1 VEAPTADASPA
12 FWMVLL
18 GVVLAYPRQ
27 RMLWLQCSH
36 QDYQGKRTS
45 KQAVLLNRHIIVGIC
60 GGIASYKAVEL
71 VSQLQQAG
79 ALVDVIMTEHAEDFV
94 RPLTFA
100 TMSHRRVYV
109 DLWEPSGQAA
119 ETHIALAEQAEL
131 LTIVPATANTIAKLA
146 NGIADNMLTAVALAT
161 KAPLL
166 LAPAMHGNMYMHPAT
181 QVNLA
186 LLRQR
191 GVVIVEPLVGRLAS
205 GAVGPGR
212 LPETTTLLG
221 AINMVLGRNGDLAG
235 RRVVVTAGGTRE
247 PLDPV
252 RYIGNRSSGKMGYA
266 LATEARDRGAAVVL
280 ISGPVALEAPYG
292 VELRTVETAM
302 QMRDAV
308 HNVVV
313 DADVLVMSAAVAD
326 FRSAAP
332 AAQKLKKG
340 RGGGGLD
347 GEDGFSLRL
356 VRNPDILEELAKTP
370 DRQTG
375 NGGSQR
381 HLVRVGFAA
390 ETNDLISNAR
400 AKLAGKRLDL
410 LVANDV
416 SRPDSGFGT
425 ETNKVLIFHANG
437 TMEDLPVMPKTELAA
452 AIWDRV
458 VSLLQV

>member
-1 VEAPTADASPA
+1 
-12 FWMVLL
+12 M
-18 GVVLAYPRQ
+18 
-27 RMLWLQCSH
+27 
-36 QDYQGKRTS
+36 
-45 KQAVLLNRHIIVGIC
+45 LLNRRIIVGIC

-94 RPLTFA
+94 RSLTFA
-100 TMSHRRVYV
+100 TMSHRRVYA

-131 LTIVPATANTIAKLA
+131 LVIIPATANTIAKLA

-161 KAPLL
+161 RAPLL
-166 LAPAMHGNMYMHPAT
+166 IAPAMYQNMYLHPAT
-181 QVNLA
+181 QANLA

-191 GVVIVEPLVGRLAS
+191 GAFIVEPLVGRLAS

-212 LPETTTLLG
+212 LPETATLLG
-221 AINMVLGRNGDLAG
+221 AISMVLGRDGDLAG

-247 PLDPV
+247 PIDPV

-266 LATEARDRGAAVVL
+266 LATEARDRGATVVL

-292 VELRTVETAM
+292 VELRAVETTM

-308 HNVVV
+308 HNAVV

-326 FRSAAP
+326 FRAAAP

-340 RGGGGLD
+340 RGGFDD
-347 GEDGFSLRL
+347 GDGFSLRL
-356 VRNPDILEELAKTP
+356 ARNPDILEELANTS

-375 NGGSQR
+375 KGGLQR

-390 ETNDLISNAR
+390 ETNDLIANAR
-400 AKLAGKRLDL
+400 AKLVGKRLDL

-425 ETNKVLIFHANG
+425 ETNKVLIFHTNG
-437 TMEDLPVMPKTELAA
+437 TVEDLPVMPKTDLAA

-458 VSLLQV
+458 VALLGV

>member
-1 VEAPTADASPA
+1 
-12 FWMVLL
+12 
-18 GVVLAYPRQ
+18 
-27 RMLWLQCSH
+27 
-36 QDYQGKRTS
+36 
-45 KQAVLLNRHIIVGIC
+45 VLLNRRIIVGIC

-94 RPLTFA
+94 RSLTFA
-100 TMSHRRVYV
+100 TMSHRRVYT

-131 LTIVPATANTIAKLA
+131 LVIIPATANTIAKLA

-161 KAPLL
+161 RAPLL
-166 LAPAMHGNMYMHPAT
+166 IAPAMYQNMYLHPAT
-181 QVNLA
+181 QANLA

-191 GVVIVEPLVGRLAS
+191 GAFIVEPLVGRLAS

-212 LPETTTLLG
+212 LPETATLLG
-221 AINMVLGRNGDLAG
+221 AISMVLGRDGDLAG

-247 PLDPV
+247 PIDPV

-266 LATEARDRGAAVVL
+266 LATEARDRGATVVL

-292 VELRTVETAM
+292 VELRAVETAM

-308 HNVVV
+308 HNAVV

-326 FRSAAP
+326 FRVAAP
-332 AAQKLKKG
+332 ATQKLKKG
-340 RGGGGLD
+340 RGGFDD
-347 GEDGFSLRL
+347 GDGFSLRL
-356 VRNPDILEELAKTP
+356 ARNPDILEELANTP

-375 NGGSQR
+375 KGGSQR

-390 ETNDLISNAR
+390 ETNDLIANAH
-400 AKLAGKRLDL
+400 AKLVGKRLDL

-425 ETNKVLIFHANG
+425 ETNKVLIFHTNG
-437 TMEDLPVMPKTELAA
+437 TMEDLHVMPKTDLAA

-458 VSLLQV
+458 VSLLGL